1 MSESNNTVPLE
12 TISKLLDLTPR
23 RVNQLTKDGVLP
35 KVDRGRYA
43 LVPVVRSYIRYLRE
57 RSVNTD
63 VGADDY
69 AAHRARLTKA
79 RADMAEME
87 REQMANNLIPSDDVA
102 DAWEVMAGNM
112 RSRLLAIPSKT
123 AATIFSAD
131 DVVDA
136 KKILKDTIN
145 EALAELSSIEVKT
158 ANPIRSAELDD
169 DSEEDAKP
177 VSTTTRA
184 KNK

>member
-1 MSESNNTVPLE
+1 MAQTFPLNT
-12 TISKLLDLTPR
+12 ICKLLDLTPQ
-23 RVNQLTKDGVLP
+23 RVGQLVAKGVIP
-35 KVDRGRYA
+35 KKERGRYE
-43 LVPVVRSYIRYLRE
+43 LVPVVRGYIHYLRE
-57 RSVNTD
+57 RAVNGD
-63 VGADDY
+63 VSNGDDY

-87 REQMANNLIPSDDVA
+87 REQMASSLIPSDDVA

-177 VSTTTRA
+177 VSSTTRT

>member
-1 MSESNNTVPLE
+1 MATVIPKYNRIVQDQPQEAFYMVSINTSGFLDTTSNNAGR
-12 TISKLLDLTPR
+12 ISPCVAEDFATAP
-23 RVNQLTKDGVLP
+23 TT
-35 KVDRGRYA
+35 
-43 LVPVVRSYIRYLRE
+43 

-102 DAWEVMAGNM
+102 DAWEAMAGNM

-123 AATIFSAD
+123 AATVFSAD
-131 DVVDA
+131 DVTD
-136 KKILKDTIN
+136 
-145 EALAELSSIEVKT
+145 
-158 ANPIRSAELDD
+158 
-169 DSEEDAKP
+169 
-177 VSTTTRA
+177 
-184 KNK
+184 

>member
-1 MSESNNTVPLE
+1 MNDDFTVPLS
-12 TISKLLDLTPR
+12 TVAKILDLSSR
-23 RVNQLTKDGVLP
+23 RVNILVNDGVLP

-43 LVPVVRSYIRYLRE
+43 LAPVVTAYIKYLRK
-57 RSVNTD
+57 RTVNND

-102 DAWEVMAGNM
+102 DAWEAMAGNM